1 MATTTAPDTDRD
13 ATIEEDLD
21 ELSSLLLETIRGLK
35 QSSPPPPQEL
45 RDAAERGALGP
56 RHMPALLAVAA
67 AGPLSVSELA
77 RRLGLGL
84 SSTSTIVGQ
93 LSRAG
98 LLERAEDETDR
109 RRTIV
114 RLHDDHREV
123 MGRWAAQARAP
134 MRATLE
140 RLTPQ
145 ARAQFVEGWRIL
157 HEEVTRTTALDAEE
171 CDEQVGAG

>member
-1 MATTTAPDTDRD
+1 MPSPATRTDPGP
-13 ATIEEDLD
+13 TVEESLD
-21 ELSSLLLETIRGLK
+21 VLSSLIWETFRGLK
-35 QSSPPPPQEL
+35 HSSPPPQEL
-45 RDAAERGALGP
+45 RDAATRASLGP

-84 SSTSTIVGQ
+84 SSTSAIVGQ

-114 RLHDDHREV
+114 RVPDEYRDV
-123 MGRWAAQARAP
+123 IGSWAERALAPLRGTLELLAPDARAHF
-134 MRATLE
+134 L
-140 RLTPQ
+140 
-145 ARAQFVEGWRIL
+145 EGWRIL
-157 HEEVTRTTALDAEE
+157 HKQAISTAPADAAEF
-171 CDEQVGAG
+171 Q

>member
-1 MATTTAPDTDRD
+1 MSTTSSKTDRD

-84 SSTSTIVGQ
+84 SSTSAIVGQ

-123 MGRWAAQARAP
+123 IGAWAEQARAP
-134 MRATLE
+134 LRGTLE
-140 RLTPQ
+140 RLPAR

-157 HEEVTRTTALDAEE
+157 HEEVTRTTPAAAEE
-171 CDEQVGAG
+171 CDE